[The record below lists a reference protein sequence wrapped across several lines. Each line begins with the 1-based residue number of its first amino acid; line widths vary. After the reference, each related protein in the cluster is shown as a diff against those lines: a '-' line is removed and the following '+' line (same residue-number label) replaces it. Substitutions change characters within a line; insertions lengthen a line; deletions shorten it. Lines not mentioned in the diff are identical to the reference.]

1 MSIFTRAVLL
11 SAALGLTSASAQTT
25 VTLMTWEGASTNA
38 LIRKA
43 LDQFSKA
50 NPDIKI
56 EMVPSPNSGYD
67 QKIQS
72 MILARK
78 LPDLFWIGNDKIL
91 EFGGKGLLYDW
102 SKAALNPGDLKLS
115 NFAPGALE
123 KYKLGGKLYGLPS
136 LMNTYGY
143 FYNADLF
150 TASGVPL
157 PKPGWTYTQFYAAA
171 KALSKN
177 GKYAVVNSTPD
188 PFNSPFLMSQYSLS
202 AGGAAFQDRYLNP
215 SKVTA
220 STQFIEGTTL
230 LAAAIKSGYI
240 APPSYATDGQ
250 LENFLAG
257 NVPMLG
263 GGQWLAAG
271 MLQTKPKFKVG
282 FVPLPQVKVRAQP
295 FDAVGIA
302 ASASLKN
309 PDAAWKV
316 MTWLDS
322 KGWESILPGA
332 PVAPSAYVPSATPY
346 FNTLKAGGY
355 GSVADSVKY
364 VLGTTTTDGVRFVA
378 PWSGKANDQV
388 KASWS
393 DILLGKVAVQPGV
406 TKLVEQLN
414 TLISDNK

>member
-1 MSIFTRAVLL
+1 MTGTLSRLAALSLALTFT
-11 SAALGLTSASAQTT
+11 SAAAQTT

-38 LIRKA
+38 LIRTA
-43 LDQFSKA
+43 LDQFSKE
-50 NPDIKI
+50 NPGIKV
-56 EMVPSPNSGYD
+56 EMIPSPNSGYD

-102 SKAALNPGDLKLS
+102 SAQASKGALNLS
-115 NFAPGALE
+115 RFAPGALD
-123 KYKLGGKLYGLPS
+123 KYRLGGKLYGLPS

-150 TASGVPL
+150 TTAGVAL
-157 PKPGWTYTQFYAAA
+157 PKAGWTYTQFYAAA
-171 KALSKN
+171 KALSKD
-177 GKYAVVNSTPD
+177 GKYAVVNSTND
-188 PFNSPFLMSQYSLS
+188 PFNNPFLMSQYSLS
-202 AGGAAFQDRYLNP
+202 AGGAPLQNQYLNP
-215 SKVTA
+215 TRITA
-220 STQFIEGTTL
+220 SAQFIQGTTL
-230 LAAAIKSGYI
+230 LAAAIKAGYI
-240 APPSYATDGQ
+240 APPTYATDGQ

-282 FVPLPQVKVRAQP
+282 FVPLPQVKTRAQP

-302 ASASLKN
+302 ASASIKN

-316 MTWLDS
+316 LTWLDS

-355 GSVADSVKY
+355 GSVADSVNY
-364 VLGTTTTDGVRFVA
+364 VLGTKSTDGIRFIA

-388 KASWS
+388 RASWN
-393 DILLGKVAVQPGV
+393 DILLGKVPVQQGV
-406 TKLVEQLN
+406 TTLVQQLN
-414 TLISDNK
+414 GLISDNK